1 MGYLIS
7 HFKGKYRILCPYNQY
22 NQFSRDLK
30 GNFEEID
37 CYIKCANKVTI
48 SYYGKGILEAYV
60 PSIGKGRNI
69 LRAIEEDG
77 MSNKIVKNFE
87 TDSEVI
93 IRFPAKE
100 MGKFEKYFKPL
111 TSGAG
116 ISPFST
122 KNLPKTAYTIEEYKL
137 EEYKKIISELSSET
151 PIGIA
156 HLTNTFIKSLATK
169 RNSSEKIKADMQMKG
184 LRGKEYI
191 DEIGQ
196 WDNYIKFLKR
206 NTKCSD

>member
-30 GNFEEID
+30 GNYEEVD

-48 SYYGKGILEAYV
+48 SYYGKGILEAYI
-60 PSIGKGRNI
+60 PSIGRGRNI

-77 MSNKIVKNFE
+77 MGDKITKKFE

-100 MGKFEKYFKPL
+100 MAQFEKYFKPL

-122 KNLPKTAYTIEEYKL
+122 KNLPKTDYIIEEDKL
-137 EEYKKIISELSSET
+137 EEYRNIISKLGYET

-156 HLTNTFIKSLATK
+156 HLTNNFIKSLATK
-169 RNSSEKIKADMQMKG
+169 RNSWEKIKADMQMKG

-196 WDNYIKFLKR
+196 WDKYIKFLKE
-206 NTKCSD
+206 NIKCSD

>member
-30 GNFEEID
+30 GNYEEVD

-48 SYYGKGILEAYV
+48 SYYGKGILEAYI
-60 PSIGKGRNI
+60 PSIGRGRNI

-77 MSNKIVKNFE
+77 MGDKITKKFE
-87 TDSEVI
+87 TASEVI

-100 MGKFEKYFKPL
+100 MAQFEKYFKPL

-122 KNLPKTAYTIEEYKL
+122 KNLPKTDYIIEEDKL
-137 EEYKKIISELSSET
+137 EEYRNIISKLGYET

-156 HLTNTFIKSLATK
+156 HLTNNFIKSLATK
-169 RNSSEKIKADMQMKG
+169 RNSWEKIKADMQMKG

-196 WDNYIKFLKR
+196 WDKYIKFLKE
-206 NTKCSD
+206 NIKCSD

>member
-48 SYYGKGILEAYV
+48 SYYGKGILETYI
-60 PSIGKGRNI
+60 PSLGRGRNI
-69 LRAIEEDG
+69 VRAIEQDG
-77 MSNKIVKNFE
+77 LSDRITEKFE
-87 TDSEVI
+87 TDAEVI

-100 MGKFEKYFKPL
+100 MESLEKYFKPL

-122 KNLPKTAYTIEEYKL
+122 KNLPKTDYILDQDKL
-137 EEYKKIISELSSET
+137 EQYTRVIANLDAET
-151 PIGIA
+151 PIEVA
-156 HLTNTFIKSLATK
+156 HLTNRFIKSLATK
-169 RNSSEKIKADMQMKG
+169 RNPWEKIKADMQMKG

-191 DEIGQ
+191 DEIGR
-196 WDNYIKFLKR
+196 WNDYIKFLEE
-206 NTKCSD
+206 NTLCSE

>member
-30 GNFEEID
+30 GNYEEVD

-48 SYYGKGILEAYV
+48 SYYGKGILEAYI
-60 PSIGKGRNI
+60 PSIGRGRNI

-77 MSNKIVKNFE
+77 MSDKITKNFE
-87 TDSEVI
+87 TDAEVI

-100 MGKFEKYFKPL
+100 MVCFEKYFKPL

-122 KNLPKTAYTIEEYKL
+122 KNLPKTDYIIEEDKL
-137 EEYKKIISELSSET
+137 AEYRDIISKLGYET

-156 HLTNTFIKSLATK
+156 HLTNNFIKSLATK
-169 RNSSEKIKADMQMKG
+169 RNPWEKIKADMQMKG

-196 WDNYIKFLKR
+196 WNKYIKFLKE
-206 NTKCSD
+206 NIKCSD

>member
-30 GNFEEID
+30 GNYEEVD

-48 SYYGKGILEAYV
+48 SYYGKGILEAYI
-60 PSIGKGRNI
+60 PSIGRGRNV

-77 MSNKIVKNFE
+77 MSDKIVKNFE
-87 TDSEVI
+87 TDAEVI

-100 MGKFEKYFKPL
+100 MTQFEKYFKPL

-122 KNLPKTAYTIEEYKL
+122 KNLPKTDYIIEEDKL
-137 EEYKKIISELSSET
+137 EEYRDIISKLGYET

-156 HLTNTFIKSLATK
+156 HLTNNFIKSLATK
-169 RNSSEKIKADMQMKG
+169 RNPWEKIKADMQMKG
-184 LRGKEYI
+184 LHGKEYI

-196 WDNYIKFLKR
+196 WNKYIKFLKENIR
-206 NTKCSD
+206 CSD

>member
-48 SYYGKGILEAYV
+48 SYYGKGILETYI
-60 PSIGKGRNI
+60 PSLGRGRNI
-69 LRAIEEDG
+69 VRAIEQDG
-77 MSNKIVKNFE
+77 LSDRITEKFE
-87 TDSEVI
+87 TDAEVI

-100 MGKFEKYFKPL
+100 MESLEKYFKPL

-122 KNLPKTAYTIEEYKL
+122 KNLPKTDYILDQDKL
-137 EEYKKIISELSSET
+137 EQYKRVIANLDAET
-151 PIGIA
+151 PIEVA
-156 HLTNTFIKSLATK
+156 HLTNRFIKSLATK
-169 RNSSEKIKADMQMKG
+169 RNPWEKIKADMQMKG

-191 DEIGQ
+191 DEIGR
-196 WDNYIKFLKR
+196 WNDYIKFLEE
-206 NTKCSD
+206 NTLCSE

>member
-48 SYYGKGILEAYV
+48 SYYGKGILEAYI
-60 PSIGKGRNI
+60 PSLGRGRNI
-69 LRAIEEDG
+69 VRAIEQDG
-77 MSNKIVKNFE
+77 LSDKIAEKFE
-87 TDSEVI
+87 TDAEVI

-100 MGKFEKYFKPL
+100 MESLEKYFKPL

-122 KNLPKTAYTIEEYKL
+122 KNLPKTDYILDQDKL
-137 EEYKKIISELSSET
+137 EQYKKVIANLGAET
-151 PIGIA
+151 PIEVA
-156 HLTNTFIKSLATK
+156 HLTNRFIKSLATK
-169 RNSSEKIKADMQMKG
+169 RNPWEKIKADMQMKG

-191 DEIGQ
+191 DEIGR
-196 WDNYIKFLKR
+196 WNDYIKFLEE
-206 NTKCSD
+206 NTLCSE

>member
-77 MSNKIVKNFE
+77 MSNKITKKFE
-87 TDSEVI
+87 TDAEVI

-100 MGKFEKYFKPL
+100 MAQFEKYFKPL

-122 KNLPKTAYTIEEYKL
+122 KNLPKTDYIIEEDKL
-137 EEYKKIISELSSET
+137 EEYRNIISKLGYET

-156 HLTNTFIKSLATK
+156 HLTNNFIKSLATK
-169 RNSSEKIKADMQMKG
+169 RNPWEKIKADMQMKG

-196 WDNYIKFLKR
+196 WDKYIKFLKE
-206 NTKCSD
+206 NIKCSD